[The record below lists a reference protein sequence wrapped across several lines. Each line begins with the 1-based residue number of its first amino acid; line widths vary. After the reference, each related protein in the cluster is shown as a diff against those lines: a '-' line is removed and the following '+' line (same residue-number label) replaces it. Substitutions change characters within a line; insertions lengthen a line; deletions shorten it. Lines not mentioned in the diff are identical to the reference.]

1 MSDKFVASSPISARS
16 IRIPGSQDLPEFVPD
31 AKHLRDTRIVGF
43 KARHVAS
50 RPFSLLRTQV
60 EKKLQAN
67 GWKLIGVTSSSPGA
81 GKSFLSANLA
91 ATLSRVPGR
100 ATYLFD
106 LDIRRASQAHY
117 FGLSGKAG
125 MADFLNGDV
134 TDLRE
139 VGQHVSGT
147 NLSIFPT
154 YHSELESMQLLAG
167 EEFAA
172 LVKAMRALPANAT
185 IICDLP
191 PVFANDDAMIISQSL
206 DAFMLVVEQGVT
218 NRKQVKD
225 SLRLLQPTPCLGTV
239 LNRYEGGFSDPY
251 GYGSYGGGQYADYYA
266 GKSD

>member
-1 MSDKFVASSPISARS
+1 MSDNNVASSSVSARPV
-16 IRIPGSQDLPEFVPD
+16 RIPGAEELPEFVPD
-31 AKHLRDTRIVGF
+31 ATHLKDTRIVGF
-43 KARHVAS
+43 KARHIAA

-67 GWKLIGVTSSSPGA
+67 GWKLIGITSSSPGA

-100 ATYLFD
+100 ETYLFD

-125 MADFLNGDV
+125 IADFLNGDV

-139 VGQHVSGT
+139 VGQQVSGT

-154 YHSELESMQLLAG
+154 YPTDLESMQLLAG

-172 LVKAMRALPANAT
+172 LVKAMRALPSNAT

-225 SLRLLQPTPCLGTV
+225 SLRLLQPTPCLGTI

-251 GYGSYGGGQYADYYA
+251 GYGGRYGGQYADYYV
-266 GKSD
+266 GKND